1 MTRILGEN
9 NKEKEAGYQ
18 GMKIKFNNKYIKWG
32 LTAFLVIAASLLFG
46 YIVFNGAQLLANI
59 SKLFSL
65 FLPVF
70 VGFIVA
76 YLLTPIV
83 NYIEGKLLYPII
95 RKCKAKDISKHKKWV
110 RAVSILLTYI
120 IVFLVIYSVIAM
132 MVSQIVPSIQNIIAN
147 FDGYVKDVTV
157 WLNKLNLENDELYG
171 TFATAFTRLMVEL
184 DKWLTDTVNLILNS
198 FGEFI
203 KTFSLSLINTLG
215 VLWDVIIGFVISV
228 YVLAGKETFIS
239 QAKKIIYAIFEK
251 NYANHALDSLRFT
264 HKTFIGFI
272 SGKIIDSLII
282 GILCFIGT
290 SILQTP
296 YAALVSVI
304 VGITNIIPFFGP
316 YLGAIPSAILILIV
330 DLNNPLNCVYFCL
343 FILALQQFDGNILGP
358 RILGDSTGLS
368 GFWVIFSITIFGALF
383 GVPGMIIGVPTF
395 AVLYAAIRALINS
408 SLKKKEL
415 PLETELYF
423 KLESIDEENS
433 IVEKTEVEEKKMT
446 KDSSI
451 RNFFSK
457 VLAGIKK
464 FLSKLKKK

>member
-1 MTRILGEN
+1 
-9 NKEKEAGYQ
+9 
-18 GMKIKFNNKYIKWG
+18 MKIKFNNKYIKWG
-32 LTAFLVIAASLLFG
+32 FTAFSVIAASILFV
-46 YIVFNGAQLLANI
+46 YIVFNGAQLLADI
-59 SKLFSL
+59 SNLFSL

-83 NYIEGKLLYPII
+83 NYLENKILYPLIK
-95 RKCKAKDISKHKKWV
+95 KCKAKDITKHKKWV
-110 RAVSILLTYI
+110 RALSILLTYI
-120 IVFLVIYSVIAM
+120 IVFVVIYSVIAM

-147 FDGYVKDVTV
+147 FDGYVKDVTA
-157 WLNKLNLENDELYG
+157 WLNKLTLENDELYG
-171 TFATAFTRLMVEL
+171 TFASIFTRLMVEL

-203 KTFSLSLINTLG
+203 KSFSLSLINTLG
-215 VLWDVIIGFVISV
+215 VLWDVVIGFVISV
-228 YVLAGKETFIS
+228 YVLASKETFIS
-239 QAKKIIYAIFEK
+239 QAKKIIYALFER

-316 YLGAIPSAILILIV
+316 YLGAIPSTILILIV
-330 DLNNPLNCVYFCL
+330 DLNNPLNAVYFII

-368 GFWVIFSITIFGALF
+368 GFWVIFSITIFGAVF
-383 GVPGMIIGVPTF
+383 GIPGMIIGVPTF
-395 AVLYAAIRALINS
+395 AVLYAAIKAFINS

-415 PLETELYF
+415 PLQTESYLN
-423 KLESIDEENS
+423 LESIDEENT
-433 IVEKTEVEEKKMT
+433 IIEREKMEEKKPSENT
-446 KDSSI
+446 IKPNI
-451 RNFFSK
+451 FVQFGNW
-457 VLAGIKK
+457 IKK
-464 FLSKLKKK
+464 IISKIKKK

>member
-1 MTRILGEN
+1 
-9 NKEKEAGYQ
+9 
-18 GMKIKFNNKYIKWG
+18 MKIKFNNKYIKWG
-32 LTAFLVIAASLLFG
+32 FTAFMVVACSILFA
-46 YIVFNGAQLLANI
+46 YLVFNGKELLHNI
-59 SKLFSL
+59 SNLFSL

-83 NYIEGKLLYPII
+83 NWIENKILYPII
-95 RKCKAKDISKHKKWV
+95 RKCKAKDIHKHKKWV
-110 RAVSILLTYI
+110 RAVSILFTYI
-120 IVFLVIYSVIAM
+120 LVFLLIYSVIAM
-132 MVSQIVPSIQNIIAN
+132 MISQIVPSIQNIIAN
-147 FDGYVKDVTV
+147 FDLYIKNVTT
-157 WLNKLNLENDELYG
+157 WLNNLPLNNDELYG
-171 TFATAFTRLMVEL
+171 TFATIFTKLMVEL

-228 YVLAGKETFIS
+228 YVLASKETFIS
-239 QAKKIIYAIFEK
+239 QSKKIIYALFERM
-251 NYANHALDSLRFT
+251 YANQVLDSLRFT

-330 DLNNPLNCVYFCL
+330 DLQNPLNCLYFII
-343 FILALQQFDGNILGP
+343 FILALQQFDGNVLGP

-383 GVPGMIIGVPTF
+383 GIPGMIIGVPTF
-395 AVLYAAIRALINS
+395 AVLYAAVKALINS

-415 PLETELYF
+415 PVETELYF
-423 KLESIDEENS
+423 NLGSINQEGTIIETQ
-433 IVEKTEVEEKKMT
+433 IVEEEKSP
-446 KDSSI
+446 KDPQKKSI
-451 RNFFSK
+451 FTTIWNWIKKLFSK
-457 VLAGIKK
+457 IRKK
-464 FLSKLKKK
+464 

>member
-1 MTRILGEN
+1 
-9 NKEKEAGYQ
+9 
-18 GMKIKFNNKYIKWG
+18 MKIKFNNKYIKWG
-32 LTAFLVIAASLLFG
+32 FTAFMVIACSILFG
-46 YIVFNGAQLLANI
+46 YITFNGKELLSNI
-59 SKLFSL
+59 SNLFSL

-83 NYIEGKLLYPII
+83 NLIENKILYPII
-95 RKCKAKDISKHKKWV
+95 LKCKAKDLTKHKKWV
-110 RAVSILLTYI
+110 RAVSILFTYI
-120 IVFLVIYSVIAM
+120 FVFLLIYSIIAM
-132 MVSQIVPSIQNIIAN
+132 MISQIVPSIQNIIMN
-147 FDGYVKDVTV
+147 FDGYVKNVTS
-157 WLNKLNLENDELYG
+157 WLNNLTLKNDELYG
-171 TFATAFTRLMVEL
+171 TFATVFTKLMVEL

-228 YVLAGKETFIS
+228 YVLASKETFIS
-239 QAKKIIYAIFEK
+239 QSKKIIYALFER
-251 NYANHALDSLRFT
+251 NYANQVLDSLRFT

-304 VGITNIIPFFGP
+304 VGITNVIPFFGP

-330 DLNNPLNCVYFCL
+330 DLQNPLNCVYFCI

-358 RILGDSTGLS
+358 YILGDSTGLS
-368 GFWVIFSITIFGALF
+368 GFWVIFSITIFGAIF
-383 GVPGMIIGVPTF
+383 GIPGMIIGVPTF
-395 AVLYAAIRALINS
+395 AVLYAGIKALINS

-415 PLETELYF
+415 PIETTLYYS
-423 KLESIDEENS
+423 LDSINEEGS
-433 IVEKTEVEEKKMT
+433 IVKMETVEEKKNSI
-446 KDSSI
+446 KDI
-451 RNFFSK
+451 KKTNIFSK
-457 VLAGIKK
+457 IWLWIKNLFTK
-464 FLSKLKKK
+464 FKKKK

>member
-1 MTRILGEN
+1 
-9 NKEKEAGYQ
+9 
-18 GMKIKFNNKYIKWG
+18 MKIKFNNKYIKWG
-32 LTAFLVIAASLLFG
+32 FTAFMVIAGSILFG
-46 YIVFNGAQLLANI
+46 YLIFNGAQLLQNI
-59 SKLFSL
+59 SNLFSL

-83 NYIEGKLLYPII
+83 NFIEQKGLYPLLK
-95 RKCKAKDISKHKKWV
+95 KCKAKDLSKHRKWV

-120 IVFLVIYSVIAM
+120 IVFVVIYSIIAM
-132 MVSQIVPSIQNIIAN
+132 MISQIVPSIENIIAN
-147 FDGYVKDVTV
+147 FDTYIKDVTT
-157 WLNKLNLENDELYG
+157 WLNTFTVGEDELYG
-171 TFATAFTRLMVEL
+171 TFATIFTRLMVEL
-184 DKWLTDTVNLILNS
+184 DKWLTDTLNSILNG

-228 YVLAGKETFIS
+228 YVLASKETFIA
-239 QAKKIIYAIFEK
+239 QAKKVIYAMFDR
-251 NYANHALDSLRFT
+251 NYANHALDNLRFT

-282 GILCFIGT
+282 GVLCFIGT

-296 YAALVSVI
+296 YAALVSLI

-330 DLNNPLNCVYFCL
+330 DLNNPLNCLYFIL

-368 GFWVIFSITIFGALF
+368 GFWVLVSITMFGAVF
-383 GVPGMIIGVPTF
+383 GIPGMIIGVPTF
-395 AVLYAAIRALINS
+395 AVLYAATKAIINS

-415 PLETELYF
+415 PITTELYY
-423 KLESIDEENS
+423 KLEAIDSEGN
-433 IVEKTEVEEKKMT
+433 IIEKHIVEEKK
-446 KDSSI
+446 DSTA
-451 RNFFSK
+451 K
-457 VLAGIKK
+457 VQKSNIFIKLWNWLKRLFK
-464 FLSKLKKK
+464 FQKKK